1 MQGDSI
7 GGLPNG
13 SQVVSTLE
21 VALQDSIRADQ
32 SYLGWMRDFAGLG
45 YAWNSNPTSD
55 NEYSAGQRASQ
66 QATGDKTK
74 FVAIWNPLAS
84 EYQQQTYSPTDV

>member
-45 YAWNSNPTSD
+45 YACDSNPTS
-55 NEYSAGQRASQ
+55 E
-66 QATGDKTK
+66 
-74 FVAIWNPLAS
+74 
-84 EYQQQTYSPTDV
+84 